1 MEIIE
6 MFLEEF
12 DREAAIIR
20 KMLERIPNDKY
31 NWKPRPKSMS
41 IRCIATHIAELPG
54 WVTMG
59 LTTGGLDF
67 ANNLFEPAAINNTTE
82 LLAYFEKNFANGRKL
97 LAAASDEVLN
107 QKWTLSNGDA
117 IFMTNTK
124 ADVIRVSISQI
135 AQHRVQLGMLLQ
147 SLNIAMPGS
156 YAPEANEMG
165 FELQEQE

>member
-31 NWKPRPKSMS
+31 DWKPRPKSMS

-67 ANNLFEPAAINNTTE
+67 ANNLFEPAAMNNTTE

-97 LAAASDEVLN
+97 LAAASDEVLH

-135 AQHRVQLGMLLQ
+135 TQHRMQLGMLLQ
-147 SLNIAMPGS
+147 SLNITMPGN
-156 YAPEANEMG
+156 YAQEANEAG
-165 FELQEQE
+165 FELQQQE

>member
-31 NWKPRPKSMS
+31 DWKPRPKSMS
-41 IRCIATHIAELPG
+41 IRSIATHIAELPG

-67 ANNLFEPAAINNTTE
+67 ANNLFEPAAINTTTE

-97 LAAASDEVLN
+97 LAAANEEMMH
-107 QKWTLSNGDA
+107 QEWTVSNGGA

-124 ADVIRVSISQI
+124 ADVIRVSICQI
-135 AQHRVQLGMLLQ
+135 TQHRVQLGMLLR
-147 SLNIAMPGS
+147 SLNIATTGS
-156 YAPEANEMG
+156 YAPDTNKVK
-165 FELQEQE
+165 FELQEQ

>member
-6 MFLEEF
+6 IFLEEF

-20 KMLERIPNDKY
+20 RMLERIPNDKY
-31 NWKPRPKSMS
+31 DWKPRPKSMS

-67 ANNLFEPAAINNTTE
+67 ANNLLEPAAINNTTE

-97 LAAASDEVLN
+97 LAAASEEILR
-107 QKWTLSNGDA
+107 QEWTLSNGDA

-124 ADVIRVSISQI
+124 ADVIRVSICQI
-135 AQHRVQLGMLLQ
+135 TQHRVQLGMLLR
-147 SLNIAMPGS
+147 SLNITTPGS
-156 YAPEANEMG
+156 YAQDDNEVE
-165 FELQEQE
+165 FELQGQE

>member
-1 MEIIE
+1 

-41 IRCIATHIAELPG
+41 IRSIATHIAELPG

-67 ANNLFEPAAINNTTE
+67 ANNLFEPAAINTTIE

-97 LAAASDEVLN
+97 LAAASEEMLH
-107 QKWTLSNGDA
+107 QEWTLSNGDA
-117 IFMTNTK
+117 IFLTNTK
-124 ADVIRVSISQI
+124 ADVIRVSICQI
-135 AQHRVQLGMLLQ
+135 AQHRVQLGMLLR

-156 YAPEANEMG
+156 YAPDANEME
-165 FELQEQE
+165 FELQE